1 MLRSIAPPKTLLVFF
16 IFKVSANQRSI
27 SATSIAIIKVFSVI
41 IKPPLLIILYTIYL
55 KNQAILYNFTIF
67 ENIVKS
73 R

>member
-1 MLRSIAPPKTLLVFF
+1 MQVHF
-16 IFKVSANQRSI
+16 IFANMYYANEELQMQGQRSI